1 MLTYYHIRQKMTR
14 RNLLNQDQ
22 TRVVNLSNISN
33 SSETVALSTNNT
45 EIMINTPSLQYFD
58 SATWTLNIILPDNDS
73 EYCKNVLVGLLQGS
87 HSWPVGKSFLIN
99 FHKNNKTIS
108 STISNPRNSQFV
120 QFILTQD
127 SSGHISIHKDDYT
140 ALTISA
146 NNLDMTILG

>member
-58 SATWTLNIILPDNDS
+58 SAT
-73 EYCKNVLVGLLQGS
+73 
-87 HSWPVGKSFLIN
+87 
-99 FHKNNKTIS
+99 
-108 STISNPRNSQFV
+108 
-120 QFILTQD
+120 
-127 SSGHISIHKDDYT
+127 
-140 ALTISA
+140 
-146 NNLDMTILG
+146 